1 MKLSIRVKFIGI
13 FVASLMLVSTT
24 QPALADQP
32 VSGIT
37 STVYNEGAD
46 KAAAFYNPLAVS
58 NIKLTLPDASFNELN
73 NNPGTTVYQ
82 HAAVTITTADG
93 VVTNFSD
100 IGVRLK
106 GQATRTNLYGKAPLK
121 LKFDQFVTGQKFMGL
136 TRMTLNSMV
145 QDPSYVHE
153 DMTYRIYR
161 AMGVIAPRTTYSWV
175 TLNGQDFGLYMN
187 LESVDSQ
194 MLKRWTTPKHLYS
207 SNCYGADMTPW
218 QSGCYDTN
226 YGDADRADLNSAVA
240 VSNLDGAD
248 WWAAVNRVANMTEVI
263 NLMATDIFTSNWD
276 GYTDVVQNN
285 YFIVFDNT
293 GKLSLI
299 PWGEDGTFPMDPSAQ
314 LDWLGQGPAFR
325 NWSNSRSVML
335 RKCVAYDPC
344 KALLIQAEVNAKN
357 TVARLDMVGEKNKI
371 AAVINDAYI
380 AHESRPTFVYVPGVI
395 AWQNWLDTFFDQR
408 AASLTSF
415 LLTQPPVPATV
426 TMTGTAR
433 AGQILTATA
442 TSWDYSA
449 GTTYQWLRDGQA
461 IMGANAQT
469 YAPAFA
475 DLTHSISVRVSA
487 TKSGFNSA
495 DAVSAAAV
503 IAPAVAAPAASI
515 TGDAVVNG
523 TLIASPTTGGDTQ
536 VSYQWLRAGRVIG
549 GANAASYSPTVSDY
563 LKSIAVRTTVVQAGF
578 KTAITTS
585 SVKTIQ
591 AGSLIA
597 PQIAITGTAAMA
609 QTLSAS
615 GTIEPGTKVL
625 WQWLRDGSSIAGA
638 TRVSYA
644 LKADDVGH
652 KVSLRATFT
661 RTAFNSVATTT
672 GSVDVAAGTQLQ
684 SPTVSITGLTK
695 VGRTLSGIAGSWDSG
710 AKQSY
715 QWLRNGTAIVGET
728 ARSHKLVAAD
738 LGATLVFSVVSKKL
752 GYLDAAAQSLPTA
765 VVTN

>member
-1 MKLSIRVKFIGI
+1 MKLSIRVKFIG
-13 FVASLMLVSTT
+13 VAVSGLMLLSVS

-37 STVYNEGAD
+37 STEYNEGAD
-46 KAAAFYNPLAVS
+46 KAAPFYNPLAVS

-93 VVTNFSD
+93 VVTNFAD

-106 GQATRTNLYGKAPLK
+106 GQATRVNLYGKAPLK
-121 LKFDQFVTGQKFMGL
+121 LKFDQFVPGQKFMGL

-161 AMGVIAPRTTYSWV
+161 AMGVVAPRTTYSWV

-187 LESVDSQ
+187 IETVDSQ

-226 YGDADRADLNSAVA
+226 YGDADRTDLNSAVA

-248 WWAAVNRVANMTEVI
+248 WWAAVNQVANMTEVI

-285 YFIVFDNT
+285 YYIVFDNT

-344 KALLIQAEVNAKN
+344 KALLIQAEVAAKN
-357 TVARLDMVGEKNKI
+357 TVARLDMVGQKNKI
-371 AAVINDAYI
+371 AAVINEAYI
-380 AHESRPTFVYVPGVI
+380 AHENRPTFAYLPGVI
-395 AWQNWLDTFFDQR
+395 SWQNWLDTFFDQR
-408 AASLTSF
+408 TASLTTF
-415 LLTQPPVPATV
+415 LLTQPPVAAAV
-426 TMTGTAR
+426 SLTGTAR
-433 AGQILTATA
+433 VGQVLTASA

-449 GTTYQWLRDGQA
+449 GTSYQWLRDGQPIDGASASSYQLLATDATHA
-461 IMGANAQT
+461 IA
-469 YAPAFA
+469 
-475 DLTHSISVRVSA
+475 VRVSA
-487 TKSGFNSA
+487 TKPGFVSA
-495 DAVSAAAV
+495 DATTNAV
-503 IAPAVAAPAASI
+503 TISPAVAAPAASLS
-515 TGDAVVNG
+515 GDASVNG
-523 TLIASPTTGGDTQ
+523 TLTASPTTGGDTQ
-536 VSYQWLRAGRVIG
+536 VTYQWLRAGKVIA
-549 GANAASYSPTVSDY
+549 GATASSYSPSISDY
-563 LKSIAVRTTVVQAGF
+563 LKPISVRTTVVQVGF
-578 KTAITTS
+578 KTTITTS
-585 SVKTIQ
+585 SAKIVQ
-591 AGSLIA
+591 AGTFASPVIS
-597 PQIAITGTAAMA
+597 ISGSSIIG
-609 QTLSAS
+609 QTLSATGS
-615 GTIEPGTKVL
+615 IDLGIKAS
-625 WQWLRDGSSIAGA
+625 WQWLRDGAAITGA
-638 TRVSYA
+638 TRVSY
-644 LKADDVGH
+644 LLRADDVGH
-652 KVSLRATFT
+652 KLSLRATFT
-661 RTAFNSVATTT
+661 RVAFNAASSTTAA
-672 GSVDVAAGTQLQ
+672 VDVAPGTQVKL
-684 SPTVSITGLTK
+684 PTVTISGLAR

-710 AKQSY
+710 AKQTY

-728 ARSHKLVAAD
+728 ARTHKLVAAD
-738 LGATLVFSVVSKKL
+738 LGATLIFAVISKKP
-752 GYLDAAAQSLPTA
+752 GYLDAAEQSLPTT

>member
-1 MKLSIRVKFIGI
+1 MKLSMKIIGT
-13 FVASLMLVSTT
+13 FVAGLTLLTAA

-32 VSGIT
+32 VSGIS

-82 HAAVTITTADG
+82 HAGVTITTADG
-93 VVTNFSD
+93 VVTSFAD

-121 LKFDQFVTGQKFMGL
+121 LKFDQFVPGQKFLGL

-226 YGDADRADLNSAVA
+226 YGDADRTDLNAAVA

-248 WWAAVNRVANMTEVI
+248 WWTAVNKVANMTEVI

-285 YFIVFDNT
+285 YFIVFDNNS
-293 GKLSLI
+293 KLSLI

-325 NWSNSRSVML
+325 NWGNSRSVML

-344 KALLIQAEVNAKN
+344 KALLIQAEVAAKN
-357 TVARLDMVGEKNKI
+357 TVANLDMVAEKNKI
-371 AAVINDAYI
+371 AAVINNAYI
-380 AHESRPTFVYVPGVI
+380 AHENRPTFVWLDGVI

-408 AASLTSF
+408 TSALTAF
-415 LLTQPPVPATV
+415 LLTQPPVPAEV
-426 TMTGTAR
+426 VISGTAR
-433 AGQILTATA
+433 VGQIVTASA
-442 TSWDYSA
+442 SSWDYSA
-449 GTTYQWLRDGQA
+449 GTSFQWLRDGQP
-461 IMGANAQT
+461 IVGANAPT
-469 YAPAFA
+469 YQPGVA

-487 TKSGFNSA
+487 AKQGFNSA
-495 DAVSAAAV
+495 ETVSGSV
-503 IAPAVAAPAASI
+503 VVGLAVAAPAATIS
-515 TGDAVVNG
+515 GEAVVNG
-523 TLIASPTTGGDTQ
+523 MLFASPITGGDTQ
-536 VSYQWLRAGRVIG
+536 VSYQWLRAGRVIA
-549 GANAASYSPTVSDY
+549 GATAASYLPTASDY
-563 LKSIAVRTTVVQAGF
+563 LKAVSVRTTVVQAGF

-585 SVKTIQ
+585 AAKTVKAGTLTAATI
-591 AGSLIA
+591 AL
-597 PQIAITGTAAMA
+597 TGTALIA
-609 QTLSAS
+609 QTVSAT
-615 GTIEPGTKVL
+615 GTIEPGTKVS
-625 WQWLRDGSSIAGA
+625 WQWLRDGASIPGA
-638 TRVSYA
+638 TKVSYT

-652 KVSLRATFT
+652 KVSLRATFS
-661 RTAFNSVATTT
+661 RTAFNAASTLV
-672 GSVDVAAGTQLQ
+672 GSLDVAPGTQAHL
-684 SPTVSITGLTK
+684 PTVSTSGLTK
-695 VGRTLSGIAGSWDSG
+695 VGRTLNGIAGSWDSG

-715 QWLRNGTAIVGET
+715 QWLRNGIAIVGET
-728 ARSHKLVAAD
+728 GRSHKLVAAD
-738 LGATLVFSVVSKKL
+738 LDATLVFSVVSKKL
-752 GYLDAAAQSLPTA
+752 GYLDAAAQSLPTSM
-765 VVTN
+765 VTN

>member
-1 MKLSIRVKFIGI
+1 MKLSIRVKFIG
-13 FVASLMLVSTT
+13 VALAGLMLLSVA

-37 STVYNEGAD
+37 STEYNEGAD
-46 KAAAFYNPLAVS
+46 KAAPFYNPLAVS

-73 NNPGTTVYQ
+73 NNPGTSIYQ

-93 VVTNFSD
+93 VVTNFAD

-121 LKFDQFVTGQKFMGL
+121 LKFDQFVPGQKFMGL

-187 LESVDSQ
+187 IESVDSQ

-226 YGDADRADLNSAVA
+226 YGDADRTDLNSAVA

-248 WWAAVNRVANMTEVI
+248 WWAAVNKVANMTEVI

-344 KALLIQAEVNAKN
+344 KTLLIQAEVAAKN
-357 TVARLDMVGEKNKI
+357 TVAHLDMVSQKNKI
-371 AAVINDAYI
+371 AAVINNAYI
-380 AHESRPTFVYVPGVI
+380 AHENRPTFVYLPGVVS
-395 AWQNWLDTFFDQR
+395 WQNWLDTFFDQR
-408 AASLTSF
+408 TSSLTAF
-415 LLTQPPVPATV
+415 LLTQPPVAATV
-426 TMTGTAR
+426 SLTGTAR
-433 AGQILTATA
+433 AGQVLTASA

-449 GTTYQWLRDGQA
+449 GTNYQWLRDGQQIDGA
-461 IMGANAQT
+461 IASSYQLVA
-469 YAPAFA
+469 A
-475 DLTHSISVRVSA
+475 DLAHAISVRVSA
-487 TKSGFNSA
+487 TKPGFASA
-495 DAVSAAAV
+495 DATTNAV
-503 IAPAVAAPAASI
+503 TISPAIAAPAASI
-515 TGDAVVNG
+515 SGDASVNG
-523 TLIASPTTGGDTQ
+523 GLAASPTTGGDTQ
-536 VSYQWLRAGRVIG
+536 VTYQWLRAGKVIA
-549 GANAASYSPTVSDY
+549 GATASSYSPSTSDY
-563 LKSIAVRTTVVQAGF
+563 LKPISVRTTVVQVGF
-578 KTAITTS
+578 KTMITTS
-585 SVKTIQ
+585 TARVIQ
-591 AGSLIA
+591 AGNLVA
-597 PQIAITGTAAMA
+597 PAVSITGSAVIA
-609 QTLSAS
+609 QTLSATGSIDS
-615 GTIEPGTKVL
+615 GVKAS
-625 WQWLRDGSSIAGA
+625 WQWLRDGSVIAGA
-638 TRVSYA
+638 TRASY
-644 LKADDVGH
+644 LLRADDVGH

-661 RTAFNSVATTT
+661 RTGFNAATSSTS
-672 GSVDVAAGTQLQ
+672 SVDVAAGTQVKL
-684 SPTVSITGLTK
+684 PTVTTSGIAK

-710 AKQSY
+710 AKQTY
-715 QWLRNGTAIVGET
+715 QWLRNGTAIGGET
-728 ARSHKLVAAD
+728 ARTHKLVSAD
-738 LGATLVFSVVSKKL
+738 LGATLVFAVISKKP
-752 GYLDAAAQSLPTA
+752 GYADAAAQSLPTA